1 MYTSREAKGDSI
13 VVQPIDA
20 VIFDMDGLMLDT
32 EPIYKL
38 AWQRAADDLG
48 FDLHDELYLTL
59 IGRTNAD
66 GEALLRDA
74 FGPTFAVDAFRQ
86 RWADYWYDQ
95 IATSGAP
102 MKAGLDDVLRLLD
115 EHRIPK
121 AIATSS
127 NRDDAV
133 FVLNDLANR
142 FDVLI
147 TGHDVSH
154 GKPAPDIFLL
164 TARRLGVAPAR
175 CLVLEDSEAGITAA
189 HRAGMLA
196 IMIPDLK
203 HPSPEV
209 AALAY
214 RVCSSLHDVRDL
226 LSRIYA

>member
-1 MYTSREAKGDSI
+1 M

-38 AWQRAADDLG
+38 AWQRAAADLG
-48 FDLHDELYLTL
+48 CDLHDELYFTL

-66 GEALLRDA
+66 GEALLRAA

-86 RWADYWYDQ
+86 RWAAYWYDQ

-102 MKAGLDDVLRLLD
+102 MKAGLDEVLRLLD
-115 EHRIPK
+115 EQRIPK

-133 FVLNDLANR
+133 FVLKDLANR

-147 TGHDVSH
+147 TGHDVAH
-154 GKPAPDIFLL
+154 GKPAPDIFVLA
-164 TARRLGVAPAR
+164 ARRLGVAPAR

-214 RVCSSLHDVRDL
+214 RVCRSLHDVRDL
-226 LSRIYA
+226 LSRRYA

>member
-147 TGHDVSH
+147 TGHDVAH

-164 TARRLGVAPAR
+164 TACRLGVAPAR

>member
-147 TGHDVSH
+147 TGHDVAH

>member
-1 MYTSREAKGDSI
+1 M
-13 VVQPIDA
+13 VMPVIDA

-38 AWQRAADDLG
+38 AWQRAAADLG
-48 FDLHDELYLTL
+48 FDLHDDLYLEL

-66 GEALLRDA
+66 GEALLRAA

-86 RWADYWYDQ
+86 RWAASWYDQ

-102 MKAGLDDVLRLLD
+102 MKAGLEDVLRMLD
-115 EHRIPK
+115 AHRVPK

-127 NRDDAV
+127 NRDDAIH
-133 FVLNDLANR
+133 VLKDLAHQ

-147 TGHDVSH
+147 TGDDVAH

-164 TARRLGVAPAR
+164 AAHRLGVAPAR

-189 HRAGMLA
+189 HRAGMLT

-203 HPSPEV
+203 QPSPEV
-209 AALAY
+209 AALAHH
-214 RVCSSLHDVRDL
+214 VCSSLHDVRDV
-226 LSRIYA
+226 LSRLYT